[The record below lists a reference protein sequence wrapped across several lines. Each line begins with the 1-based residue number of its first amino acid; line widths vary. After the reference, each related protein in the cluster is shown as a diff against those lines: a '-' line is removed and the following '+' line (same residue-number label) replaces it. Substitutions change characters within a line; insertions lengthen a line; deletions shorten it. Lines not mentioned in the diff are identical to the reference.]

1 MANNFRHEIGRNRR
15 HAFLLG
21 TCIPQRMAGWKTD
34 GRVNSAEVL
43 STSFKN
49 LVNFGPLNAEFTM
62 MVWRPFIRQIRKIVE
77 TRSILETRIRQW
89 MAGTAEQIC
98 AKFTRKTCLVLR
110 SDEFECQVP
119 KSKIKVT
126 RDKKRA
132 VHPQHPRGMDG
143 MERPRCR

>member
-62 MVWRPFIRQIRKIVE
+62 MVWRPFMRQMGE
-77 TRSILETRIRQW
+77 TRSILGTRIRQW
-89 MAGTAEQIC
+89 MAGTAERIC
-98 AKFTRKTCLVLR
+98 AKFTRKTRLVL
-110 SDEFECQVP
+110 SWDDLECQGQ
-119 KSKIKVT
+119 KSKLKVT